1 VLTIDRQ
8 DIFRAIE
15 LERERQDQLHPIPKR
30 KKSENEDVEV
40 MQNLILNMEML
51 AALTEE
57 FGEVGKALQG
67 DGDLIEE
74 STQVASLSIRWLEN
88 LK

>member
-1 VLTIDRQ
+1 M
-8 DIFRAIE
+8 
-15 LERERQDQLHPIPKR
+15 ERERQDQLHPIPKR

-74 STQVASLSIRWLEN
+74 LTQVASLSIRWLEN